1 MAKKKSGPASAQSMA
16 KKQREISISEF
27 FSRNRH
33 LLGFDNPKRALLTA
47 VKEAVDNS
55 LDACEEA
62 HITPE
67 IDVQVRPVP
76 DHPER
81 LTVIVRDN
89 GPGIVKAQ
97 IPKIFGKLLYG
108 SKFHRLKMSRGQQG
122 IGISAAAMYGQLTT
136 GKPIK
141 VTSKISPRKKRGS
154 YFEIRIDTKTNN
166 PIIQTDEEVP
176 WEHPKGTRIEIELEG
191 KAGKG
196 RQSVLEY
203 LRFTA
208 VSNPHATIT
217 YLGPDGEKLNI
228 ERATKELPEEPREI
242 KPHPYGVELGVLTK
256 MMHDTKCRNIS
267 SFLNQDFCRVSS
279 RVAKQICEA
288 ARLKP
293 TSRPSRIARTEADR
307 LYKAI
312 NATKLMNPPTDCISP
327 IGEALLIKGLQQ
339 NFDAEF
345 YTSFTRSPSVYRG
358 NPFQV
363 EVALAYGGDIP
374 PDGTVQVMR
383 IANRVPLQYQPGSCA
398 VTQAVSDVD
407 WKSYRLS
414 QGRGGM
420 PEGPVVIMVHFA
432 SVWVPFTSESKEAIA
447 SYDVILKELK
457 LAIQEC
463 GRRLSRHLR
472 GRELA
477 QAQAKR
483 RNIFELYIQELAE
496 SVHRLTG
503 EPKQP
508 IQDGLVAIAQRA
520 TERADANDRKEV
532 RQDKRANKKVAK
544 KSMVVEN
551 GNGNSNGNGNAEAQL
566 DLFAEAEEAG

>member
-1 MAKKKSGPASAQSMA
+1 MAKKTSAPANAQSMA
-16 KKQREISISEF
+16 KGQREISISEF

-67 IDVQVRPVP
+67 IDVQILAVP
-76 DHPER
+76 EHPER

-141 VTSKISPRKKRGS
+141 VISKISARVKMGH
-154 YFEIRIDTKTNN
+154 YFEIHIDTKTNS
-166 PIIQTDEEVP
+166 PVIQQEEEVA
-176 WEHPKGTRIEIELEG
+176 WEYPRGTRIEIELEG

-203 LRFTA
+203 LKFTA
-208 VSNPHATIT
+208 VSNPHASII
-217 YLGPDGEKLNI
+217 YLGPDGEKLKI
-228 ERATKELPEEPREI
+228 ERATNELPDEPREI
-242 KPHPYGVELGVLTK
+242 KPHPYGVELGILTK
-256 MMHDTKCRNIS
+256 MMHDTRCRSIS
-267 SFLNQDFCRVSS
+267 SFLNQDFCRVSTS
-279 RVAKQICEA
+279 VAKQICDTA
-288 ARLKP
+288 KLKP

-312 NATKLMNPPTDCISP
+312 NATKLMNPPTNCISP
-327 IGEALLIKGLQQ
+327 IGEELLIKGLQQ
-339 NFDAEF
+339 NFEAEF
-345 YTSFTRSPSVYRG
+345 YTSCTRAPAVYRG

-374 PDGTVQVMR
+374 QDGTIQVMR

-398 VTQAVSDVD
+398 VTQAVSEVD
-407 WKSYRLS
+407 WKSYRLP
-414 QGRGGM
+414 QGRSGI
-420 PEGPVVIMVHFA
+420 PEGPVVLMVHFA

-447 SYDVILKELK
+447 QYDIIIKELK

-477 QAQAKR
+477 HAQAKR

-503 EPKQP
+503 KPKEP
-508 IQDGLVAIAQRA
+508 IHEGLAAIAERA
-520 TERADANDRKEV
+520 TLRADANDRKEA
-532 RQDKRANKKVAK
+532 KENKKAIK
-544 KSMVVEN
+544 KVDKKALVVEN
-551 GNGNSNGNGNAEAQL
+551 GNGASNGHVQL
-566 DLFAEAEEAG
+566 NLFAEDEETD